1 MGKFKFRLATLLR
14 LREAARDERRTE
26 LAEAYRLDDV
36 LRERLDGVEQELGSV
51 RGQCRKAAGP
61 GPVNV
66 DQLVEAQRYE
76 LSLKAQQGEIDRQR
90 EVIATEIQRRHQAL
104 VGANRD
110 VRVLEK
116 LRQHQAQRHR
126 QQENRQEIKQLDEVA
141 QHCAVEE
148 EVG

>member
-36 LRERLDGVEQELGSV
+36 LRERLHGVEQELSSV

-61 GPVNV
+61 GPVDV

-76 LSLKAQQGEIDRQR
+76 LSLKAQQGELDRQR

-116 LRQHQAQRHR
+116 LRRRQAQRHR
-126 QQENRQEIKQLDEVA
+126 HEENRQEIKQLDEAA
-141 QHCAVEE
+141 QHCSVEE